1 MKLMNALWLEN
12 QKLSY
17 RNNVSPTSPLP
28 AETLIKVRL
37 AGICTTDLEMV
48 KGYYP
53 FTGIPGHEFVG
64 EVVESASAPE
74 WVGKRIVADINLV
87 CGKCEAC
94 LQGRS
99 THCQNRTTIG
109 IKEHDG
115 VFGEYITLP
124 VINLHLVPESVSDEK
139 AVFVEPLAA
148 AAQILEQVHILPG
161 MRVLV
166 IGAGRLGIL
175 CAMVLSLTGC
185 DLKVVVRQPRIKKI
199 LEDCGISTISN
210 QDVSPEMA
218 DLVVEVT
225 GSPDGF
231 AQARK
236 AVRGGGTLVLKS
248 TFNGETSVNLSA
260 FVVDEITLVGSRCG
274 SFLPAIRLLATGQI
288 DPTPMIDANYPLQ
301 NGLAAYEHASRSG
314 VLKVLL
320 KP

>member
-1 MKLMNALWLEN
+1 MNTLWLEN

-17 RNNVSPTSPLP
+17 RKNVTLTSPLA
-28 AETLIKVRL
+28 AEALIKVRL

-53 FTGIPGHEFVG
+53 FTGVPGHEFVG
-64 EVVESASAPE
+64 EVVDSPSMPE
-74 WVGKRIVADINLV
+74 WIGKRIAADINLV

-115 VFGEYITLP
+115 IFGEYITLP
-124 VINLHLVPESVSDEK
+124 LSNLHIIPESVSDEK

-148 AAQILEQVHILPG
+148 AMQILEQVHIHPG

-166 IGAGRLGIL
+166 VGAGRLGIL
-175 CAMVLSLTGC
+175 CAMSLSLTGC
-185 DLKVVVRQPRIKKI
+185 DLKVVVRQPRTKKL
-199 LEDCGISTISN
+199 LEDSFITTISS
-210 QDVSPEMA
+210 QDVTAEMV

-225 GSPDGF
+225 GSADGF
-231 AQARK
+231 ALARK

-248 TFNGETSVNLSA
+248 TFKGETTVDLSSL
-260 FVVDEITLVGSRCG
+260 VVEEITLVGSRCG
-274 SFLPAIRLLATGQI
+274 SFLPAIRLLETGQI
-288 DPTPMIDANYPLQ
+288 DPTPMIDATYPMQ
-301 NGLAAYEHASRSG
+301 NGLTAYEHAARSG

-320 KP
+320 RP